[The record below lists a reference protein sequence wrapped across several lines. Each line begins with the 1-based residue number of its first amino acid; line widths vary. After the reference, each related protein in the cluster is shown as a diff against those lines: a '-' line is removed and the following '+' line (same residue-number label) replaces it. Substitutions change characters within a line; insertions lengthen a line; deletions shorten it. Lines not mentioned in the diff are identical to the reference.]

1 MKILILDDDE
11 LILKWL
17 KDMFTRLGVIEIC
30 TAQNIED
37 FRFQLSLKHF
47 DLCVLDVLLP
57 GSNNGVDIVEK
68 LGLGIGKSKIWF
80 ISGVVR
86 EDNLPDSIR
95 SRMNL
100 FLSKPIKESLVVSEF
115 KKLSLSKEKSEG
127 FLSSFYQGQ
136 VSSADT
142 LKILEEQK
150 SVTDHQLAVLY
161 SLCAFSRFSGH
172 IMLKNEQNQASLFFS
187 EGRLICIKLPHRKS
201 YLGVLMAAYGFASAQ
216 DIKRVLKNSKPGL
229 TGAKLIKY
237 GFVSPHSL
245 DFILKEQTK
254 IRLSELIQKDVSYSI
269 EVQQLSLN
277 AVSEPFHL
285 KDMRVLLAETLWS
298 KIDASWI
305 HDFFQLK
312 SSDFVHPT
320 TDMEMGKEEEDQTGW
335 IKKGKKI
342 LSLIRN
348 GDTLSRIVNKAV
360 TALPL
365 KKEEVQFCLYYML
378 IVKWIYMEKNSND
391 GYNVKH
397 VESKLVDFKKRM
409 KTQNYYELFNLHTND
424 SVSKIKERIMEVIAL
439 FHPDQYKGEVSS
451 FLEQQCHE
459 VVSHINRIKGILLND
474 SKREEYIK
482 GMHSGFQEDVMEGL
496 VQFSKVR
503 SLIQKKHFS
512 SALSILKLL
521 RSQKGVPPVVHL
533 YYCWMYMK
541 VVDHFKNTEDRDRI
555 LNIIERTSVE
565 DKYSYLYYYC
575 KALFMMKKKEPCLAR
590 QLLKRCLNLEPEF
603 VHAKI
608 DLAEVEH
615 SLQQTGFFKKWLKA
629 G

>member
-17 KDMFTRLGVIEIC
+17 KDLFTRLGVVEVC
-30 TAQNIED
+30 TAQDIEE

-47 DLCVLDVLLP
+47 DLCIVDVLLP
-57 GSNNGVDIVEK
+57 GSSNGVEAVER
-68 LGLGIGKSKIWF
+68 LGIDKSKIWF
-80 ISGVVR
+80 ISGVVG

-95 SRMNL
+95 SQMSL
-100 FLSKPIKESLVVSEF
+100 FLSKPVKESLIISEF
-115 KKLSLSKEKSEG
+115 KKLASAEEKSEG
-127 FLSSFYQGQ
+127 FLSSFYQDQ

-161 SLCAFSRFSGH
+161 SLCAVSRFSGH

-187 EGRLICIKLPHRKS
+187 EGRLICIKLPHKKS

-216 DIKRVLKNSKPGL
+216 DIKKVLKNSKPGL
-229 TGAKLIKY
+229 TGEKLIKY
-237 GFVSPHSL
+237 GFISPHSL

-254 IRLSELIQKDVSYSI
+254 IRLSELIQKDLSYSI
-269 EVQQLSLN
+269 EVQKLSLN
-277 AVSEPFHL
+277 AVSEPFNL
-285 KDMRVLLAETLWS
+285 QDMRILLAETLWS
-298 KIDASWI
+298 KIDAGWI
-305 HDFFQLK
+305 NDFFQLK
-312 SSDFVHPT
+312 SSDFVHPV
-320 TDMEMGKEEEDQTGW
+320 TDMKMGKEEEDQTGW

-378 IVKWIYMEKNSND
+378 IVKWIYMEKNSDD
-391 GYNVKH
+391 GYSFKH
-397 VESKLVDFKKRM
+397 IEDKLMGFKKRM

-424 SVSKIKERIMEVIAL
+424 SVCKIKERIMEVIAL
-439 FHPDQYKGEVSS
+439 FHPDQYQGEISS

-459 VVSHINRIKGILLND
+459 IISHINKIKEILLND

-482 GMHSGFQEDVMEGL
+482 GVLSGFQEDVMEGL

-503 SLIQKKHFS
+503 SLIQNKKFS
-512 SALSILKLL
+512 SALSVLEPL
-521 RSQKGVPPVVHL
+521 RNQKGVPPVVQL

-541 VVDHFKNTEDRDRI
+541 VFEHFKNAEDRDRI
-555 LNIIERTSVE
+555 LNKIERASVE

-575 KALFMMKKKEPCLAR
+575 KALFMMKKEEFCLAR

-603 VHAKI
+603 VHAKM
-608 DLAEVEH
+608 DLAEVEQ
-615 SLQQTGFFKKWLKA
+615 SLQQTGFFKKWFKA
-629 G
+629 S